1 MELPGLLL
9 IAARKTKKI
18 LLEKIR
24 YIREME
30 LSNSNIKKFLIF
42 FQKKAFLI
50 FREMET
56 LKKFPIFLEV
66 RLSYISGNGNP
77 KKFLIFQEKIF
88 RARKM
93 KKSRSEKMSY
103 ISGNKIV
110 SPKHKKFFIFQEE
123 ICNA

>member
-1 MELPGLLL
+1 
-9 IAARKTKKI
+9 
-18 LLEKIR
+18 
-24 YIREME
+24 ME
-30 LSNSNIKKFLIF
+30 LSNSNIRKFLIF

-50 FREMET
+50 FRETET
-56 LKKFPIFLEV
+56 LKKFFIFWEEK
-66 RLSYISGNGNP
+66 LSYISGNGNP

-103 ISGNKIV
+103 IPGNKIV
-110 SPKHKKFFIFQEE
+110 SPKYKKLFIFQEE